1 MYHAAPINE
10 FFKPKLTVQKGKAE
24 MRTEVRPEFFHAAR
38 AIHGAVYFKALDDTA
53 FFAVNSLVED
63 VFVLTINFN
72 LYLLKPINEGIL
84 VARGQVVYESKS
96 SFIAESIV
104 FDQDENQIARGT
116 GSFIRS
122 KIPLNEEV
130 GYRL

>member
-24 MRTEVRPEFFHAAR
+24 MRAEARPEFFHAAH

-72 LYLLKPINEGIL
+72 LYLLKPINKGQII
-84 VARGQVVYESKS
+84 ARGSVIYESKS

-104 FDQDENQIARGT
+104 YDQDENQIARGT

-122 KIPLNEEV
+122 KIPLTEEV
-130 GYRL
+130 GYI